1 MTQIAFSEAFIPPSY
16 TLAEALKNLN
26 QTGFR
31 TSLVVDTDNHLLGLV
46 ADYDIRCALLHGV
59 TLNTPV
65 TDFMNQHY
73 LTASDDMTP
82 EARLLMMEEKGIDV
96 LPVVNANGQVVDV
109 VRIRDFVR
117 PAIMDSPIV
126 IMAGGYGKR
135 LMPLTANTPKP
146 LLPIGDKPLLGHTLD
161 QIIDNGFQTTYVT
174 THYLAEQIEEFVQ
187 TYNDTELSVHLVQ
200 EDSPTGTAGSL
211 KKLDLP
217 DNNQPIFVMNGDI
230 LTQLDFAAMHAW
242 HREHGNT
249 LTMASCYFQYQVP
262 YGVFQIKEGQVI
274 SGIQEKPVY
283 AWPVNAGIYL
293 LDPVCLSLIP
303 DDQDAFDMPDL
314 IQALLL
320 GGFQVGNFPLSEY
333 WRDIGQH
340 QDYEQVNEEYL
351 DRAKGRQALMTG
363 KRQKSQGLKPR
374 AKQNKAF
381 NA

>member
-1 MTQIAFSEAFIPPSY
+1 MSQIAFSEAFIPPNY
-16 TLAEALKNLN
+16 TLSDALQNLN

-31 TSLVVDTDNHLLGLV
+31 TSLVVDAEHHLLGLV

-65 TDFMNQHY
+65 TDFMNQQF
-73 LTASDDMTP
+73 LTATDDMSQ
-82 EARLLMMEEKGIDV
+82 EAILAFMEEKGIDV
-96 LPVVNANGQVVDV
+96 LPVVNGSNQVVNV

-117 PAIMDSPIV
+117 PAQMDSPIV

-161 QIIDNGFQTTYVT
+161 QIVDNGFQTTYVT
-174 THYLAEQIEEFVQ
+174 THYLAEQIEAFVEN
-187 TYNDTELSVHLVQ
+187 YNTTDLRVHIVQ
-200 EDSPTGTAGSL
+200 EDAPTGTAGSL
-211 KKLDLP
+211 KKLGLP
-217 DNNQPIFVMNGDI
+217 DSNEPIFVMNGDI
-230 LTQLDFAAMHAW
+230 MTQVDFAAMQSW

-262 YGVFQIKEGQVI
+262 YGVFQIKEGQVL
-274 SGIQEKPVY
+274 SGIQEKPLY

-293 LDPVCLSLIP
+293 LDPLCLTLIP
-303 DDQDAFDMPDL
+303 ESQDSFDMPDL

-320 GGFQVGNFPLSEY
+320 SGYQVGNFPLSEY

-340 QDYEQVNEEYL
+340 QDYEKVNEEYYS
-351 DRAKGRQALMTG
+351 RVKGRQALMTG
-363 KRQKSQGLKPR
+363 AQPNNLASKKR
-374 AKQNKAF
+374 AKKSAKSV
-381 NA
+381 